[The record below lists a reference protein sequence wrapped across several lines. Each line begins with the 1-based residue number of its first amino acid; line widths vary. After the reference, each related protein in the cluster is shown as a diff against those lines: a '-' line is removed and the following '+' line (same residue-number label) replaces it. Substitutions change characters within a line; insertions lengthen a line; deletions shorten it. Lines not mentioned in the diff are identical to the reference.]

1 MRRCLCGWHID
12 SCGAGEEGS
21 REVLLLLLLLL
32 FVSGRRSFNGYL
44 MSCEQLGKGFISVST
59 FSGVCLI
66 VCLLACVFA
75 FVLPYQG
82 DPKRGPVAWRGLGDL
97 MTDWQGQPTTTRQE
111 QLATFKFGQQQMFAH
126 LKPFKCVYIPHYSYA
141 AWTDCLPACLTDW
154 LALALWPFG
163 DAIKHEI
170 IAQFLTKRK
179 PDFVY
184 FLIQLVAF

>member
-21 REVLLLLLLLL
+21 REVLLLLLLL
-32 FVSGRRSFNGYL
+32 FVSGRHSFNGYL

-66 VCLLACVFA
+66 VCLLACVFV

-97 MTDWQGQPTTTRQE
+97 MTDWQGQPTTTATTTARQHDKSNWRHSS
-111 QLATFKFGQQQMFAH
+111 LVNSKCSLTWNHLSAYTFH
-126 LKPFKCVYIPHYSYA
+126 ITHTPHGLTA
-141 AWTDCLPACLTDW
+141 CLPDW
-154 LALALWPFG
+154 LIGFGPLAMRSSMKLLPNSW
-163 DAIKHEI
+163 
-170 IAQFLTKRK
+170 RK
-179 PDFVY
+179 GNPILFI
-184 FLIQLVAF
+184 FSSN